1 VKIVIDIAN
10 DFFIVVELIVFSGE
24 TKFIIIQLYNEDT
37 ALQGRIQDFEKGG
50 EIIDCLTV

>member
-1 VKIVIDIAN
+1 MKIVIDIAN